1 MKLLLATHNPNKLIE
16 LKALLIE
23 HPEFELLT
31 LSDLHIT
38 DEPEETEP
46 TFEGNAI
53 LKARWAMK
61 RCGLIS
67 LADDSG
73 LEIEALN
80 NEPGVQS
87 ARYLGKNTPY
97 AHKNA
102 VILERLSGS
111 TNRHARFVSVVAIAY
126 PPSMQNGLNTG
137 IIVSEGIMDGSIGYE
152 ALGSNGFG
160 YDPIFIPQGYQ
171 ATYAQLST
179 DEKNRVSHRGQA
191 FRKAVSILIQ
201 GGPHAL

>member
-1 MKLLLATHNPNKLIE
+1 MKLLLATHNPDKLIE
-16 LKALLIE
+16 LKALLID

-31 LSDLHIT
+31 LRDLNIAE
-38 DEPEETEP
+38 EPEETES

-53 LKARWAMK
+53 LKARWAMN
-61 RCGLIS
+61 RSGLIT

-87 ARYLGKNTPY
+87 ARYLGKDTPY
-97 AHKNA
+97 VQKNA
-102 VILERLSGS
+102 VILDRLSGIE
-111 TNRHARFVSVVAIAY
+111 NRRARFISVVAIAY
-126 PPSMQNGLNTG
+126 PPSMQSEPNTG
-137 IIVSEGIMDGSIGYE
+137 IIVSEGIMNGFIGVE

-160 YDPIFIPQGYQ
+160 YDPIFIPEGYQ
-171 ATYAQLST
+171 STYAQLST
-179 DEKNRVSHRGQA
+179 EEKNRVSHRGQA
-191 FRKAVSILIQ
+191 FRKAVRILIQ

>member
-53 LKARWAMK
+53 LKARWAMN
-61 RCGLIS
+61 RSGLIS

-97 AHKNA
+97 AHKNG
-102 VILERLSGS
+102 VILERLFGS

-160 YDPIFIPQGYQ
+160 YDPIFIPQGYS

-191 FRKAVSILIQ
+191 FRKAVRILIQ